1 MSSSKRNSPVR
12 PWSRGEWPDSP
23 AKLILPLAATPT
35 RGVDPWAHSV
45 KVTGI
50 ITLHIAH
57 TAMKRIAATCLS
69 VLLAVVLVLP
79 MQAQADSRTDQRLQ
93 NSQRVFESFVDLTEQ
108 SIPTWLLD
116 RAYGVVVVPNVV
128 KAALTI
134 GGRGGKGVMAVRN
147 PDGTWSLPTF
157 VTLGGVNFG
166 FQFGVQSTDVVL
178 VLMSRESVEGI
189 AGGKVTLGA
198 DASVAAGPLGRS
210 SAAATD
216 ASLSQVLSYSR
227 NSGLFVGVALDGTVI
242 AIDRG
247 ANESA
252 YGISG
257 VLASQILEGRV
268 TNVPPAA
275 QEFTA
280 ALTRA
285 TKAPAS
291 KTAPAEPAVSPAP
304 AVAPEPEPAKT
315 YPLEDQSPGAP
326 PPEG

>member
-1 MSSSKRNSPVR
+1 LSGADR
-12 PWSRGEWPDSP
+12 PRD
-23 AKLILPLAATPT
+23 KLILPRAATPT
-35 RGVDPWAHSV
+35 RKDDPRAHSV

-50 ITLHIAH
+50 ITLHVAH
-57 TAMKRIAATCLS
+57 NTMKRIVALCLS
-69 VLLAVVLVLP
+69 LFLAVTLVLP
-79 MQAQADSRTDQRLQ
+79 AQAQADSKTDQRLLR
-93 NSQRVFESFVDLTEQ
+93 SQRVFEAFSDLTEQ
-108 SIPTWLLD
+108 SIPTWLLE
-116 RAYGVVVVPNVV
+116 RAYGVVVVPGVV
-128 KAALTI
+128 KVALTL

-147 PDGTWSLPTF
+147 PDGTWSPPTF

-166 FQFGVQSTDVVL
+166 FQFGVQSTDVIL

-216 ASLSQVLSYSR
+216 AALSQVLSYSR
-227 NSGLFVGVALDGTVI
+227 ASGLFAGVALDGTVI
-242 AIDRG
+242 AIDKA

-257 VLASQILEGRV
+257 VLASQILEGKV
-268 TNVPPAA
+268 ASVPPAA

-291 KTAPAEPAVSPAP
+291 KAAPAAPAVSPTPAVTPAP
-304 AVAPEPEPAKT
+304 APANEPAKT
-315 YPLEDQSPGAP
+315 YPMEDPTPGAP
-326 PPEG
+326 PPAG